1 MMVMTDADFHD
12 LLLRV
17 ESAMHREGIPG
28 WQVERVINTLIYGEP
43 DAPDV
48 IYNAEEGRVL
58 RRKRAL
64 AQARAHERAMDR
76 LQSELRT
83 AGEAYA
89 YASALAVRDA
99 AMDLVGQLREDL
111 GEHDPDLIV
120 GEVVRGEDA
129 TWADYEQ
136 SRRSTAASLRRMI
149 GSLDPA
155 SRMEAALVGVA
166 GCFAQQLEAPS
177 PLGHRQAERAVLSPH
192 CYDASWGRVHVRPG
206 CRCPR

>member
-1 MMVMTDADFHD
+1 MTESDLQD

-17 ESAMHREGIPG
+17 ESAMIRENIPG
-28 WQVERVINTLIYGEP
+28 WQIQHVINTLVYGEP
-43 DAPDV
+43 GSPSAV
-48 IYNAEEGRVL
+48 YSTTEGRIL
-58 RRKRAL
+58 RLQRTL
-64 AQARAHERAMDR
+64 AQAQAHKRAMDR

-89 YASALAVRDA
+89 YSSALAVRDA
-99 AMDLVGQLREDL
+99 AMGLVTQLREDL

-120 GEVVRGEDA
+120 GEVVQSADA

-136 SRRSTAASLRRMI
+136 ARRSTAASLRRII

-155 SRMEAALVGVA
+155 SPLEAALGGVA
-166 GCFAQQLEAPS
+166 GVVALQLEAPS
-177 PLGHRQAERAVLSPH
+177 PFGDRRVERMVPPED
-192 CYDASWGRVHVRPG
+192 CYEASWGRVHVQPS